1 MKVDKADE
9 WKVRAVGGLK
19 ASSIQCMLSTRIYSN
34 VKLIFFVVIF
44 C

>member
-1 MKVDKADE
+1 MKVNKADE